1 MRHIGLLLACAAIVF
16 AGCNDDRSGKPEVRL
31 FAAMSL
37 TDVVEELAA
46 LHEKTTGVHVVL
58 STASSSTLARQIDAG
73 ADADVFLSA
82 NPDWVDYLEETGHV
96 RPEHRTDLLSNRLV
110 LIAPSGTPA
119 SVEMAKNFDIAA
131 AFEGR
136 LALGD
141 PDHVPA
147 GMYAKAALEHFGWAA
162 PLENRLLPCFDVR
175 AALLM
180 VERGEAPL
188 GIVYKTDAALSD
200 KVTVVGTFPADAH
213 PQILYV
219 MAVCKGASDTAEPF
233 ARFLQSREAAQV
245 FARHGFTPLATE

>member
-1 MRHIGLLLACAAIVF
+1 MRHISLLLASVAMLF
-16 AGCNDDRSGKPEVRL
+16 AGCNGDRSGKPEVRL

-37 TDVVEELAA
+37 TDVAVELAT
-46 LHEKTTGVHVVL
+46 LYERTTGVHVVL
-58 STASSSTLARQIDAG
+58 NTASSSALARQIDAG

-96 RPEHRTDLLSNRLV
+96 RTEHRTDLLSNRLV
-110 LIAPSGTPA
+110 LIAPLRKPT
-119 SVEMAKNFDIAA
+119 SVEMAKGFDIAA

-147 GMYAKAALEHFGWAA
+147 GMYAKTALGYFGWYE
-162 PLENRLLPCFDVR
+162 PLKDRLLPCFDVR

-200 KVTVVGTFPADAH
+200 KVAIIGTFPADAH
-213 PQILYV
+213 PPILYV
-219 MAVCKGASDTAEPF
+219 MAVCEGAGDTAEPF
-233 ARFLQSREAAQV
+233 ARFLRSREAAQV
-245 FARHGFTPLATE
+245 FERHTFTPLAAK